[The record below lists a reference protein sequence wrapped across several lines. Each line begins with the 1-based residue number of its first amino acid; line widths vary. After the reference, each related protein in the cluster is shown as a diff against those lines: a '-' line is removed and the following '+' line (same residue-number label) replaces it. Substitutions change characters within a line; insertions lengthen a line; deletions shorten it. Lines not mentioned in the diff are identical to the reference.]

1 MVSVHSRKLAFSN
14 PSMTISITSAKADR
28 EVGGRGRG
36 ERRTFFENSR
46 ALFQNSLCKLSERTL

>member
-1 MVSVHSRKLAFSN
+1 VSV
-14 PSMTISITSAKADR
+14 SIKSAKADR